1 MYITSVKKNT
11 GPGNNRAQ
19 LNLIDSLFGEYQE
32 PDVIVDA
39 GSFIRTIT
47 RTAMNY
53 ELEVPENYFK
63 NVRYINSYLKNFLE
77 NHNIPD
83 MYYEFK
89 IPKKSG
95 GLRTIDAPNDELK
108 TTMTEVTNMLRN
120 KFKLNT
126 HDSAFAYVKNRSV
139 VDAVK
144 EHNKNDSRWFLKIDL
159 HNFFGSCNKEFIINQ
174 LSQIYPF
181 AQQANTQETHSM
193 LERLAEFA
201 TLNDGLPQ
209 GTPLSPVLT
218 NWLMIPYDYK
228 INLLL
233 NNLVKQNKILKQRY
247 IYTRYADDIIISAK
261 EKFNY
266 NIVVEHIK
274 NLFMNSPLEL
284 NETKTRFGS
293 NAGRNWNLGIML
305 NKDNKLTVGHK
316 RKRYIKDNVYY
327 FIKFKETWDKEQCRW
342 LLGNLAWLQNV
353 EPDYYNGLLNYYYN
367 KFNINVVK
375 ELQKIIKK

>member
-1 MYITSVKKNT
+1 
-11 GPGNNRAQ
+11 
-19 LNLIDSLFGEYQE
+19 
-32 PDVIVDA
+32 
-39 GSFIRTIT
+39 
-47 RTAMNY
+47 
-53 ELEVPENYFK
+53 
-63 NVRYINSYLKNFLE
+63 
-77 NHNIPD
+77 
-83 MYYEFK
+83 
-89 IPKKSG
+89 
-95 GLRTIDAPNDELK
+95 
-108 TTMTEVTNMLRN
+108 
-120 KFKLNT
+120 
-126 HDSAFAYVKNRSV
+126 
-139 VDAVK
+139 
-144 EHNKNDSRWFLKIDL
+144 
-159 HNFFGSCNKEFIINQ
+159 
-174 LSQIYPF
+174 
-181 AQQANTQETHSM
+181 M
-193 LERLAEFA
+193 LERLAEYA

-209 GTPLSPVLT
+209 GTPLSPTLT

-233 NNLVKQNKILKQRY
+233 NSLVKQNKILKQRY

-261 EKFNY
+261 EKFDY

-274 NLFMNSPLEL
+274 NLFINSPLEL
-284 NETKTRFGS
+284 NESKTRFGS